1 MVDRLDEERLEI
13 LRSWG
18 AGLSADHREEL
29 RAAGKAITVLIE
41 EIDRLQID
49 LWHARALRSDP
60 HPADTSVVAETL
72 AARVAEHVATPATS
86 PPPATPQG
94 SALRDRLARTPEP
107 RAV

>member
-18 AGLSADHREEL
+18 IGLASDDREEL

-49 LWHARALRSDP
+49 LWNARAVEHATVEPRDPVELREP
-60 HPADTSVVAETL
+60 VEPLVAVT
-72 AARVAEHVATPATS
+72 
-86 PPPATPQG
+86 QG
-94 SALRDRLARTPEP
+94 NALRDRLARRRPQL
-107 RAV
+107 

>member
-1 MVDRLDEERLEI
+1 MIDRLDEERLEI

-49 LWHARALRSDP
+49 LWHARAERPEYMLT
-60 HPADTSVVAETL
+60 PAPIPEPATVPEPAAHAAAGEHAGIG
-72 AARVAEHVATPATS
+72 AARA
-86 PPPATPQG
+86 
-94 SALRDRLARTPEP
+94 ART
-107 RAV
+107 RTASRRVV

>member
-18 AGLSADHREEL
+18 IGLASDDREEL

-49 LWHARALRSDP
+49 LWNARAVGHQPAERADP
-60 HPADTSVVAETL
+60 IEPVDPVEPAELEPVEPLVAVT
-72 AARVAEHVATPATS
+72 
-86 PPPATPQG
+86 QG
-94 SALRDRLARTPEP
+94 NALRDRLARRRPQI
-107 RAV
+107 